1 MEAPKATASG
11 TIDTILWVIDKSPAV
26 FPSQS
31 FDSENRRGERNTE
44 CLPGLW
50 SSQALD
56 VISPGIKS
64 EKIDTEHTR
73 TQSPSRRALTYLCGL
88 SVYIYVRVYTPFMLE
103 FRNKFRAPTYVPS
116 LRRDRRLVTGVWE
129 AVRGGR
135 HAVVCNRWPHG
146 IACFAYNRWVMISG
160 GVEKL
165 HAMSIPS
172 LRYYGR

>member
-73 TQSPSRRALTYLCGL
+73 TQSPSRRALTYPCGL
-88 SVYIYVRVYTPFMLE
+88 SVYIYCIYIRTSIHPPHA
-103 FRNKFRAPTYVPS
+103 RIQKQIQGTYVRTKPPS
-116 LRRDRRLVTGVWE
+116 RQAFGHGCMGGCARGSPRCCVQPLASRHRLFRLQSMG
-129 AVRGGR
+129 
-135 HAVVCNRWPHG
+135 HDFRWG
-146 IACFAYNRWVMISG
+146 
-160 GVEKL
+160 
-165 HAMSIPS
+165 
-172 LRYYGR
+172 

>member
-88 SVYIYVRVYTPFMLE
+88 SVYIYTYEYTPPSCSNSETNSGHL
-103 FRNKFRAPTYVPS
+103 RTYQASVE
-116 LRRDRRLVTGVWE
+116 TGVWS
-129 AVRGGR
+129 R
-135 HAVVCNRWPHG
+135 
-146 IACFAYNRWVMISG
+146 
-160 GVEKL
+160 L
-165 HAMSIPS
+165 
-172 LRYYGR
+172 YGRRCEGFATLLCATAGLTASPVSLTIDGS